1 MTSPSSRRADVVQGP
16 QHAATGPEP
25 SSGVGPAFHLD
36 EPAPYPRPLRS
47 YAAGHQSR
55 SGSVLTPRARS
66 AICSQKRF
74 RSVRRIVCHGAD
86 RPLFNRVC

>member
-1 MTSPSSRRADVVQGP
+1 MTSPSSGRVGAVQGS

-25 SSGVGPAFHLD
+25 SSGVGPASHLD
-36 EPAPYPRPLRS
+36 EPTSYPRPLRS
-47 YAAGHQSR
+47 DAAGYQSR
-55 SGSVLTPRARS
+55 SGSVLAPRARS

-74 RSVRRIVCHGAD
+74 RSVRGIVCHGAD

>member
-1 MTSPSSRRADVVQGP
+1 MAYPSSRRAGVVQGS

-47 YAAGHQSR
+47 YAAGH
-55 SGSVLTPRARS
+55 
-66 AICSQKRF
+66 
-74 RSVRRIVCHGAD
+74 
-86 RPLFNRVC
+86 